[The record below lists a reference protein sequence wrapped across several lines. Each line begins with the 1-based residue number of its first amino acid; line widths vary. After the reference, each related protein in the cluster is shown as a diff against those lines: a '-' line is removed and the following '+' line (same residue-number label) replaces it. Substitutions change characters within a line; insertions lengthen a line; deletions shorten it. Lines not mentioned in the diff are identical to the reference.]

1 MQPFA
6 SPCIILSMTQSDEEQ
21 LIKEAQKNNQGFVK
35 LYDIHYAK
43 IFGYIFR
50 RTLDLERTKDITS
63 ETFLKAYI
71 NIGKFQWKNIP
82 FSAWLYRIATNEM
95 NMADRTKTFKPDS
108 YHDLREQGLLEIADP
123 QSLESEKLIM
133 ENQLQQSKDFIQV
146 QEKLKHL
153 AVKYQEVIA
162 LRYYEEKSVKEIAD
176 ILRKK
181 EGTVKSLL
189 SRGIDKLKILF

>member
-1 MQPFA
+1 
-6 SPCIILSMTQSDEEQ
+6 MTQSDEEQ

-35 LYDIHYAK
+35 LYDIYYAK

-50 RTLDLERTKDITS
+50 RTLDLEQTKDITS

-95 NMADRTKTFKPDS
+95 NMAYRTKTFKPDS
-108 YHDLREQGLLEIADP
+108 YHDLAEQGLLEIAEP
-123 QSLESEKLIM
+123 QSLESEKILM
-133 ENQLQQSKDFIQV
+133 EYQLQQSKDFIQI

-153 AVKYQEVIA
+153 PVKYQEVIA

-176 ILRKK
+176 ILSKK
-181 EGTVKSLL
+181 EGTIKSLL
-189 SRGIDKLKILF
+189 SRGIDKLKILL